1 MHGIPRFTPNS
12 LIPSVNALDSQEGQA
27 RGLIRALNLG
37 QMEHARQPGAGW
49 RGAKVLAQMLIH
61 RAGKG
66 FSSSADLFFVS
77 RFCQQISLVS
87 RCVFCQQIPSADFV
101 RRLLWYKSTE
111 ILVWEFDQ
119 RCRIPLNNRMS
130 VSDHGHQ
137 NEKASVKCIDDTP
150 RNAITFCSLSIYVRI
165 FLSSAVLLCL
175 RSFCQKMFLVS
186 RFPFVSRFCQQIC
199 IFSADSVS
207 RFSLSADL
215 IFVSRFLCRRQ
226 RNDAARSIS
235 RPPDF

>member
-1 MHGIPRFTPNS
+1 
-12 LIPSVNALDSQEGQA
+12 
-27 RGLIRALNLG
+27 
-37 QMEHARQPGAGW
+37 MEHARQPGDGW
-49 RGAKVLAQMLIH
+49 RGAKVLAEMLIH
-61 RAGKG
+61 RAGKV

-165 FLSSAVLLCL
+165 FSSSAVLLCL
-175 RSFCQKMFLVS
+175 RRFCQKMFLVS
-186 RFPFVSRFCQQIC
+186 RFPFVSRFCQQI
-199 IFSADSVS
+199 
-207 RFSLSADL
+207 SLSADL
-215 IFVSRFLCRRQ
+215 HFVSRFCQQIFFVSRFDFRQQISLQTSAKRR
-226 RNDAARSIS
+226 
-235 RPPDF
+235 